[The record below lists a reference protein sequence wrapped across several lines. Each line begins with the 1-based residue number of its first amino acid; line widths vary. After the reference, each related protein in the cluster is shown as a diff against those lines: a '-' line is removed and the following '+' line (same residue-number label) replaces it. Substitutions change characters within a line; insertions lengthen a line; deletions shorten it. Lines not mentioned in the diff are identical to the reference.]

1 MLEPTRAASPSP
13 FSFELI
19 ERVCPGCRS
28 ADSRPFAAANVDA
41 EALNSFAFA
50 SRKPPEY
57 MHYALRVCRVC
68 DLLYASPCPRR
79 EALEAAYHDAAFD
92 ASDESHFAALTYGG
106 FLPQIGAQLTD
117 RRGALDIGTGDGA
130 FLQQLLDHGFS
141 DVVGVEPSAAPTR
154 AAHPRVASLIR
165 HAPFRATDF
174 AQGSL
179 QLVTC
184 FQTIEHVYDP
194 LALCRET
201 FELLRPGGALF
212 IVCHNRRAFSARAMG
227 FKSPIFD
234 VEHLQLFSPRSM
246 EALLTRAGFSR
257 VELHRI
263 VNRYP
268 LNYLA
273 RLFPLP
279 GRVKP
284 HALKLLRESGVGRV
298 MLSAPVGNLAAIAH
312 R

>member
-1 MLEPTRAASPSP
+1 M
-13 FSFELI
+13 
-19 ERVCPGCRS
+19 
-28 ADSRPFAAANVDA
+28 
-41 EALNSFAFA
+41 
-50 SRKPPEY
+50 
-57 MHYALRVCRVC
+57 
-68 DLLYASPCPRR
+68 
-79 EALEAAYHDAAFD
+79 EAAYRDAAFD
-92 ASDESHFAALTYGG
+92 ASDESGFAALTYGG
-106 FLPQIGAQLTD
+106 FLPRVSAQLTD

-130 FLQQLLDHGFS
+130 FLQQLLNHGFS
-141 DVVGVEPSAAPTR
+141 DVVGVEPSAAPVR

-174 AQGSL
+174 APGSM

-194 LALCRET
+194 LVLCRET

-212 IVCHNRRAFSARAMG
+212 IVCHNRRAPLARVMG

-234 VEHLQLFSPRSM
+234 IEHLQLFSPRSI
-246 EALLTRAGFSR
+246 EALLLRAGFSR
-257 VELHRI
+257 IELHRV

-268 LNYLA
+268 LNYWA
-273 RLFPLP
+273 SLFPFP
-279 GRVKP
+279 RSVKP
-284 HALKLLRESGVGRV
+284 RALELLRESRVGRV